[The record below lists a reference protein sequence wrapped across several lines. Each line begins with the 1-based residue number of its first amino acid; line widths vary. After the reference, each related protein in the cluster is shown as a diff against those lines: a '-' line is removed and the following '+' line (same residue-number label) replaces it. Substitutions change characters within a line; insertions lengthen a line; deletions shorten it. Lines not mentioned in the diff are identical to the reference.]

1 MSISKETNTSRKIS
15 RADKQ
20 LVLDVIWNLRR
31 RLQFLDDTYTTDKI
45 LHGVY
50 LVEKEIENLSVEKEE
65 AKIHA

>member
-1 MSISKETNTSRKIS
+1 MSISKETSTTRKIS

-31 RLQFLDDTYTTDKI
+31 RLQFLDNTYTADKI
-45 LHGVY
+45 LYGVH
-50 LVEKEIENLSVEKEE
+50 LVEKEIENLPVEKEE